1 MGSFL
6 DSPNIVKLNEEI
18 EKIETCYHAENLD
31 EVVDILK
38 EILPLTEGFGSLP
51 EISPADTF
59 SIVELIYKVQEAC
72 KKLWLISKIDLQLTE
87 LVLTETKKYL
97 QIPDIES
104 YDPLN
109 LLLVNVAR
117 AFLID
122 P

>member
-1 MGSFL
+1 M
-6 DSPNIVKLNEEI
+6 
-18 EKIETCYHAENLD
+18 
-31 EVVDILK
+31 
-38 EILPLTEGFGSLP
+38 
-51 EISPADTF
+51 
-59 SIVELIYKVQEAC
+59 QEAC
-72 KKLWLISKIDLQLTE
+72 KKLWLISKSDLQLTE

-117 AFLID
+117 ALLID